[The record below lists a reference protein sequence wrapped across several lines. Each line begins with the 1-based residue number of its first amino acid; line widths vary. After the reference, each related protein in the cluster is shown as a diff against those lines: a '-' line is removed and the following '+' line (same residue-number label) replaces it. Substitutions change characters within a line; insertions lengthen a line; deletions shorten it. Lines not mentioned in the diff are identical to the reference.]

1 MFQELAPLLELAVA
15 KNRFAV
21 CPDVVPILGMRTIL
35 ASIFRAVGFSRF
47 LCHDAIG
54 LVHP

>member
-1 MFQELAPLLELAVA
+1 MVQELAPLLELAVA
-15 KNRFAV
+15 KDGLTVR
-21 CPDVVPILGMRTIL
+21 PDVVPILGMHTIF
-35 ASIFRAVGFSRF
+35 ASIFGAVGFSRF